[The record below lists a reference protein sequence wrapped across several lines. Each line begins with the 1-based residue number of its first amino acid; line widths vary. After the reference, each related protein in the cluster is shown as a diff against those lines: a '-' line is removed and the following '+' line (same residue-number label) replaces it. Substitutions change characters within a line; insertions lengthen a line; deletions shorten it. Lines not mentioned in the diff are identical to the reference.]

1 MIDTIQ
7 THTLIP
13 DGQGWLEIE
22 PFCEEIAIR
31 IQIRWQNELG
41 QLISDEV
48 RVYDDCD
55 IMSAED
61 ERMVLVEARSRAR
74 DLAAELGFATLM
86 RIERAGK
93 TDEYEAYSTVRPC
106 GCCPC
111 CSSMM
116 SSFQAA

>member
-1 MIDTIQ
+1 MLETIN
-7 THTLIP
+7 TFTLIP
-13 DGQGWLEIE
+13 DGQGWLEPGHLHE
-22 PFCEEIAIR
+22 DIAIR

-48 RVYDDCD
+48 REYDDCE
-55 IMSAED
+55 IMTADD

-74 DLAAELGFATLM
+74 DLAAELGFTALM

-93 TDEYEAYSTVRPC
+93 PDEYEAYSTTRPC

-111 CSSMM
+111 CSSMRNL
-116 SSFQAA
+116 FQA